1 MIGLFDQQLPAI
13 VNPVERFIWSSY
25 PRLVRKYIQKLS
37 EYFEDHDIVWKIT
50 EIQHVYNYKEV
61 EKQDEMITAGM
72 LYAEWE
78 CWHDIRLPWSKKNLK
93 TMAQVNILWIYM
105 SSLRNNI
112 DCTNQIEKKE
122 QSLKLKQYL
131 LTKIKET
138 SELLKAAQKQI

>member
-1 MIGLFDQQLPAI
+1 
-13 VNPVERFIWSSY
+13 
-25 PRLVRKYIQKLS
+25 
-37 EYFEDHDIVWKIT
+37 
-50 EIQHVYNYKEV
+50 
-61 EKQDEMITAGM
+61 
-72 LYAEWE
+72 
-78 CWHDIRLPWSKKNLK
+78 
-93 TMAQVNILWIYM
+93 MAQVNILWIYM